1 MNDPEVQQLKQENNK
16 SRPVVNNK
24 NTKIRILVII
34 ILLLNWSKYLVFEI
48 PKKEKELKSLD
59 YEENKINLIL
69 YMLAIFKLV
78 NSFLQVYLI
87 YFLVRNILIL
97 LLSNPEIVICV
108 QNFLEKLKLNNI
120 K

>member
-34 ILLLNWSKYLVFEI
+34 ILLLNWSEYLVFEI
-48 PKKEKELKSLD
+48 PKKEKELKSLG
-59 YEENKINLIL
+59 YEEINLIL

-97 LLSNPEIVICV
+97 QLSNPEIVICV